1 MQQRTTMETYD
12 VIIIGAG
19 PAGLM
24 AAIELEKN
32 NVNYVIIEAKGK
44 IGSSLK
50 CGEITREDTFIE
62 LFNRTDYPFIKNK
75 ISNIS
80 FRIKNTQKLFKK
92 NMFMLDKPGFLQWLT
107 GPIEDNL
114 MLNTKLIG
122 INEKI

>member
-1 MQQRTTMETYD
+1 METYD

-50 CGEITREDTFIE
+50 CGEITSEETFIE
-62 LFNRTDYPFIKNK
+62 LFNRLK
-75 ISNIS
+75 S
-80 FRIKNTQKLFKK
+80 
-92 NMFMLDKPGFLQWLT
+92 
-107 GPIEDNL
+107 
-114 MLNTKLIG
+114 
-122 INEKI
+122 